1 MTANSFS
8 SIGPGD
14 LLVAPPNQ
22 ISPPFDRT
30 IVVICMHD
38 SEGSLGFVINRKHH
52 FNLGSLIACDF
63 PHQGVYFGGPVEEN
77 SLACLH
83 QQGSSV
89 QGEIPFSDELS
100 LNLDVGAVLGAL
112 GDKILKP
119 RQVRFFTGY
128 SGWSPGQL
136 EEEIK
141 AGAWFVT
148 RGNEELVLHSK
159 PDTLWRTVLRK
170 MGGEYALVAN
180 FPEDPILN

>member
-1 MTANSFS
+1 
-8 SIGPGD
+8 
-14 LLVAPPNQ
+14 
-22 ISPPFDRT
+22 
-30 IVVICMHD
+30 MHD
-38 SEGSLGFVINRKHH
+38 SEGSLGLVINRKHH
-52 FNLGSLIACDF
+52 FELGSLIACDF

-89 QGEIPFSDELS
+89 QGELPFTDELS

-112 GDKILKP
+112 GDEILQP
-119 RQVRFFTGY
+119 RQVRFFMGY

-136 EEEIK
+136 EAEIK

>member
-38 SEGSLGFVINRKHH
+38 SEGSLGLVINRKHH
-52 FNLGSLIACDF
+52 FELGSLIACDF

-89 QGEIPFSDELS
+89 QGELPFTDQLS

-112 GDKILKP
+112 GDEILQP
-119 RQVRFFTGY
+119 WQVRFL
-128 SGWSPGQL
+128 W
-136 EEEIK
+136 
-141 AGAWFVT
+141 
-148 RGNEELVLHSK
+148 
-159 PDTLWRTVLRK
+159 DTLAGRPDNLRK
-170 MGGEYALVAN
+170 RSMQVHGS
-180 FPEDPILN
+180 

>member
-1 MTANSFS
+1 MTTNSFS

-30 IVVICMHD
+30 LVVICMHD
-38 SEGSLGFVINRKHH
+38 SEGSLGFVINRKHR
-52 FNLGSLIACDF
+52 FDLGSLIACDF

-83 QQGSSV
+83 QHGSSV
-89 QGEIPFSDELS
+89 QGALPFTDELS
-100 LNLDVGAVLGAL
+100 FNLDVGAVLGAL
-112 GDKILKP
+112 GDEILQP
-119 RQVRFFTGY
+119 WQVRFFVGY
-128 SGWSPGQL
+128 SGWAPGQL
-136 EEEIK
+136 EAEIK

-148 RGNEELVLHSK
+148 RGNEELVLNSK
-159 PDTLWRTVLRK
+159 PNTLWRTVLLK

-180 FPEDPILN
+180 FPEDPMLN